1 VNSEQKSVKTGQAP
15 QGMTDGRLDA
25 EREAGAAP
33 SSGKDANPPSIGW
46 PERVTLCEVG
56 LRDGLQNEKTIPTLE
71 QKLRLL
77 DAVVAS
83 GVTIVEVGAFV
94 HPKAVPQMADT
105 DALCRAMKKSDGVEY
120 RALAPNLKG
129 VQRAFD
135 AGLSKAKL
143 TVSAS
148 EAHCLANFNSSP
160 VKMVEGFADC
170 AGFAAQNKMTLSG
183 AISTAFGCPFQGK
196 VPVEQVEN
204 VVKGF
209 VRLGITELSLSDTTG
224 MANPRQVYE
233 LGLHMIASFPQVR
246 WVMHFH
252 NTRDMALANIVTAIQ
267 AGVRAF
273 DGAFAGLG
281 GCPFAPG
288 ATGNV
293 ATEDVIH
300 MLHEMGIDTGIDLLK
315 AMDTARLAAGFVG
328 HPANSAVL
336 KAGRCVD
343 LVRGKARGQDN
354 T

>member
-1 VNSEQKSVKTGQAP
+1 MSTPTIA
-15 QGMTDGRLDA
+15 
-25 EREAGAAP
+25 
-33 SSGKDANPPSIGW
+33 W
-46 PERVTLCEVG
+46 PAKVSLCEVG
-56 LRDGLQNEKTIPTLE
+56 LRDGLQNEKTIPTVE
-71 QKLRLL
+71 QKLQLL

-83 GVTIVEVGAFV
+83 GVKIIEVGAFV

-105 DALCRAMKKSDGVEY
+105 DALCRAMKKVDGVEY
-120 RALAPNLKG
+120 RALVPNIKG

-135 AGLSKAKL
+135 AGLTKAKL

-170 AGFAAQNKMTLSG
+170 VEFAAQNKMTLSG
-183 AISTAFGCPFQGK
+183 AISTSFGCPFQGR

-204 VVKGF
+204 VVQSF
-209 VRLGITELSLSDTTG
+209 VKLGITELSLSDTTG

-233 LGLHMIASFPQVR
+233 LATYMIQKFPQVQ

-252 NTRDMALANIVTAIQ
+252 NTRDMALANIVMGIQ
-267 AGVRAF
+267 AGVRMF

-288 ATGNV
+288 ASGNV
-293 ATEDVIH
+293 ASEDVIH

-315 AMDTARLAAGFVG
+315 AMDTARLAAQFVG
-328 HPANSAVL
+328 HEAGSTVL

-343 LVRGKARGQDN
+343 LVKEKAKGQDN
-354 T
+354 K

>member
-1 VNSEQKSVKTGQAP
+1 
-15 QGMTDGRLDA
+15 M
-25 EREAGAAP
+25 
-33 SSGKDANPPSIGW
+33 SSPIIAW
-46 PERVTLCEVG
+46 PARVTLCEVG
-56 LRDGLQNEKTIPTLE
+56 LRDGLQNEKTIPSVG
-71 QKLRLL
+71 QKLQLL

-83 GVTIVEVGAFV
+83 GVKIIEVGAFV

-105 DALCRAMKKSDGVEY
+105 DALCRAMKKVDGVEY
-120 RALAPNLKG
+120 RALVPNLKG

-170 AGFAAQNKMTLSG
+170 VEFAAKNNVTLSG
-183 AISTAFGCPFQGK
+183 AISTSFGCPFQGR
-196 VPVEQVEN
+196 VPVQQVEN
-204 VVKGF
+204 VVESF
-209 VRLGITELSLSDTTG
+209 VKLGITELSLSDTTG
-224 MANPRQVYE
+224 MANPRQAYE
-233 LGLHMIASFPQVR
+233 LGTYMIQKFPQVR

-252 NTRDMALANIVTAIQ
+252 NTRDMALANIVMAIQ
-267 AGVRAF
+267 AGIRMF

-288 ATGNV
+288 ASGNV
-293 ATEDVIH
+293 ASEDVIH

-315 AMDTARLAAGFVG
+315 AMDTARLAAEFVG
-328 HPANSAVL
+328 HPAGSTVL

-343 LVRGKARGQDN
+343 LVKEKAQGQN
-354 T
+354 NK

>member
-1 VNSEQKSVKTGQAP
+1 
-15 QGMTDGRLDA
+15 M
-25 EREAGAAP
+25 
-33 SSGKDANPPSIGW
+33 SSPLPMAW
-46 PERVTLCEVG
+46 PAQVTLCEVG
-56 LRDGLQNEKTIPTLE
+56 LRDGLQNEKTIPSVE

-83 GVTIVEVGAFV
+83 GVKIVEVGAFV

-105 DALCRAMKKSDGVEY
+105 DALCRAMNKVDGVEY
-120 RALAPNLKG
+120 RVLVPNLKG

-170 AGFAAQNKMTLSG
+170 VEFAAKNKMTLSG
-183 AISTAFGCPFQGK
+183 AISTSFGCPFQGR
-196 VPVEQVEN
+196 VPIRQVEN
-204 VVKGF
+204 VVDSF
-209 VRLGITELSLSDTTG
+209 VKLGVTELSLSDTTG

-233 LGLHMIASFPQVR
+233 LGTHMIGKFPQVR

-252 NTRDMALANIVTAIQ
+252 NTRDMALANIVMAIQ

-288 ATGNV
+288 ASGNV
-293 ATEDVIH
+293 ASEDVIH

-328 HPANSAVL
+328 HAAASAVL
-336 KAGRCVD
+336 KAGRCAD
-343 LVRGKARGQDN
+343 LVKEKAQGQDN
-354 T
+354 K